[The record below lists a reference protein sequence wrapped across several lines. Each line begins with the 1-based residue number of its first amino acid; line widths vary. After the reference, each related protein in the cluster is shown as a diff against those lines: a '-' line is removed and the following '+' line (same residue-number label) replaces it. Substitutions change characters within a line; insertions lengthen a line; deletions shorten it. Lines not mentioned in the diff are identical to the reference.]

1 MDDWDKAV
9 SFDAGTTP
17 RRSTSSLDDGI
28 IVVPNRTRLIWLGAV
43 AAMGVVAVVLDYQ
56 SSMAFRARR
65 YFAIPWTQRVNPDS
79 IKDGVARVVPLGTPV
94 DQVGARLKRV
104 GIGADG
110 LSGYYALPSGSD
122 SVIRLAYDPRH
133 FALVQ
138 AHYGIML
145 HFDAGVLR
153 QVRVEPWFT
162 GL

>member
-1 MDDWDKAV
+1 MY
-9 SFDAGTTP
+9 G
-17 RRSTSSLDDGI
+17 RI
-28 IVVPNRTRLIWLGAV
+28 NVVPNRNRLIWLGAV
-43 AAMGVVAVVLDYQ
+43 AATGILACVFDYQ
-56 SSMAFRARR
+56 SSVAFRARH

-79 IKDGVARVVPLGTPV
+79 IKDGVAHVVPLGTPV

-122 SVIRLAYDPRH
+122 SVIRLEYDPHH

-153 QVRVEPWFT
+153 EVRVELWFT